1 MLYAGFSLKQFHGVL
16 LQMVSL
22 TIYVNQ
28 WMNVHYILMFPA
40 TVEFNEMRRLL
51 YIPCY
56 FYCCWKL
63 TWRQIY
69 DLCYLSKKKKKK
81 SMTCVKELVCLWWFY
96 IRVHCT
102 CSVVFSTLL
111 PIIYCLCLVLNSER
125 LFFISY
131 SFRILWLENL
141 VQTCGINSMYLILS
155 AMVLCKTGKIWV
167 MCGTMH
173 FTMNWK

>member
-1 MLYAGFSLKQFHGVL
+1 MKWEGYYISLAIFTVVGNWHGGKSMTCVTY
-16 LQMVSL
+16 Q
-22 TIYVNQ
+22 
-28 WMNVHYILMFPA
+28 
-40 TVEFNEMRRLL
+40 
-51 YIPCY
+51 
-56 FYCCWKL
+56 
-63 TWRQIY
+63 
-69 DLCYLSKKKKKK
+69 KKK